1 MRLGHDAA
9 AVVLPVRGQM
19 AHFVAL
25 CIARDASNSSWASF
39 RSCRNPQGFRSE
51 IPCPRQ
57 QFHRRRDRLLAPARQ
72 NRQSL
77 VSASDKM
84 AHCAAVFDVMG
95 GYLERGR
102 KTPTMAPS
110 AETPIRPGAAPKCGC
125 YIGPGRLE
133 CRCGRLAFA
142 AGAVLAWTRGN
153 LWKRDAP
160 KQKRRLRNPVE
171 NCRDATLP
179 HVGSN

>member
-1 MRLGHDAA
+1 MALAPSCPCVGTRAA
-9 AVVLPVRGQM
+9 RASQWHRR
-19 AHFVAL
+19 
-25 CIARDASNSSWASF
+25 ARDKV
-39 RSCRNPQGFRSE
+39 PQARRELSGRRC
-51 IPCPRQ
+51 CPRQ
-57 QFHRRRDRLLAPARQ
+57 QFHRRRDRLLAPARE

-95 GYLERGR
+95 GYLEHGR

-142 AGAVLAWTRGN
+142 AGAVLAWTRRN

-160 KQKRRLRNPVE
+160 KQKCRLGNPVE